1 VAGMET
7 LGCRQVDADPSS
19 PWANQFPTPPVMG
32 AQLECIIYT
41 KFLRPWSAEVRSL
54 LEKIIRGR
62 SRMNWL
68 SVYLTLFVLLHS
80 CSLLIHRD
88 YEYARQIGLWE
99 EYANPQSVKD
109 HQRGVTTLLAHFHV
123 VLGGALPFR
132 LTSESRPSTSKRKPD
147 FTPKEEKFVKRTYA
161 YVSSMSKFICFQHIQ
176 VSRLSPTDS
185 STFHDRTFL

>member
-1 VAGMET
+1 MAGMET

-62 SRMNWL
+62 KRMNWL

-80 CSLLIHRD
+80 CSLLIDRD
-88 YEYARQIGLWE
+88 YQYARQIGLWE
-99 EYANPQSVKD
+99 KYANPQSVKD
-109 HQRGVTTLLAHFHV
+109 HKRGVTTLLAHFHV
-123 VLGGALPFR
+123 VLDGARPFR
-132 LTSESRPSTSKRKPD
+132 LVSESRPSTSKRKPELN
-147 FTPKEEKFVKRTYA
+147 PKEEEFVKQTYDF
-161 YVSSMSKFICFQHIQ
+161 VSSRSKFICFQHVR
-176 VSRLSPTDS
+176 VSWALPC
-185 STFHDRTFL
+185 